1 MSNNYIPNNEHFL
14 KRARNIRNELL
25 NRTDRYFLIDYPIAY
40 EQQLIIKTYRQ
51 NLRDF
56 INDNKERILN
66 GDKIELPKQPD
77 FLDLNIIYKI
87 I

>member
-1 MSNNYIPNNEHFL
+1 MSSYIPNNEHFL

-51 NLRDF
+51 ELRDF
-56 INDNKERILN
+56 INNNKDKILN
-66 GDKIELPKQPD
+66 GDKIDFPKQPD
-77 FLDLNIIYKI
+77 FLDLNIIY
-87 I
+87 